1 MKIGIVGIDSISV
14 GKGNIV
20 DKRLDTLEQM
30 FKSAKK
36 VCIQADLVNEK
47 EKLVEADGIITPEGS
62 KLDLIIN
69 DMEFVESRLER
80 ATEELEKNLFLRFKE
95 KLDKEAFLSEVTL
108 SEEEKKLIAGYS
120 LLTIKPVYL
129 AKSLEE
135 IEDKNKLL
143 YSAYYHFGYISF
155 FTAGEKDS
163 HAWSVKKGA
172 NAWEAAGCIHSDIQ
186 KGFIRAEVVAYQ
198 DLINDNG
205 LNAAKNNNHLR
216 LENKEYIVQDG
227 DYMVFRFNK

>member
-1 MKIGIVGIDSISV
+1 MKIGIVGIDSISA
-14 GKGNIV
+14 GKGSIA
-20 DKRLDTLEQM
+20 DDRLDVLQDM

-36 VCIQADLVNEK
+36 VCIQADLLTEK
-47 EKLVEADGIITPEGS
+47 EKLCEADGIVAPESS

-69 DMEFVESRLER
+69 DIEFVEGRLER
-80 ATEELEKNLFLRFKE
+80 SAEELEKNLFTRFKE
-95 KLDKEAFLSEVTL
+95 VLDKEAFLSQVAL

-120 LLTIKPVYL
+120 LLTLKPVYL
-129 AKSLEE
+129 AKPEE

-143 YSAYYHFGYISF
+143 FSAYYHFGYISF

-163 HAWSVKKGA
+163 HAWSIKKGA
-172 NAWEAAGCIHSDIQ
+172 NAWEASGAIHSDIQ

-198 DLINDNG
+198 DLINDKG
-205 LNAAKNNNHLR
+205 LNGAKNNSHLR
-216 LENKEYIVQDG
+216 LENKEYLVQDG